1 VPQRKKGYVDVLPRS
16 PRHFRVEFEHDL
28 IETLD
33 EAREVAGV
41 YAILEGDHGGQ
52 TYMTVPAKL
61 VRCDEPTLR
70 SLLQDLDELAWNET
84 EGQQLTFWRHRI
96 GDHFGGG
103 MGGADATGDVWVHKT
118 LRALGIEDP
127 IRKVIMGEAPRLGLS
142 ADEVNRLR
150 ADWRAR
156 H

>member
-16 PRHFRVEFEHDL
+16 PRHFRVEFEYDL

-33 EAREVAGV
+33 EARGVADA
-41 YAILEGDHGGQ
+41 YAILEGDYGGQ
-52 TYMTVPAKL
+52 TYVTVPAKL
-61 VRCDEPTLR
+61 VRCDEQGLR
-70 SLLQDLDELAWNET
+70 HLLLDLDELAWNDT
-84 EGQQLTFWRHRI
+84 EGVRLSYWRYKI
-96 GDHFGGG
+96 GRHFGGG

-118 LRALGIEDP
+118 LSELGLEDL
-127 IRKVIMGEAPRLGLS
+127 IRRVIMGEAPRLGLS

-150 ADWRAR
+150 AAWRAR